1 MIRFPATLSRLVVA
15 LVCLAAVHAAP
26 AAAWERFGIVLLHGK
41 TGGPGQ
47 FTQLARDLTD
57 MGYLVEVPELCW
69 SARRIYDRSFTGCF
83 EDIDN
88 AVAILENDGAEG
100 IIVAGHSLGGV
111 GALAYA
117 ANRTGISGVIAL
129 APAGDPVAFGKIP
142 VIAKSI
148 KKARAAVAK
157 NEDDV
162 VETFN
167 DFVLGKALPVRA
179 TAADFLTFFGPDS
192 PGVMTTTL
200 PALKAPLL
208 WVAGTRDSSQRNAAS
223 LFAMAPKTPH
233 NQLVKVNAGHLGT
246 PSAAFDAILDWLDE
260 IEPQ

>member
-1 MIRFPATLSRLVVA
+1 MIRFLVA
-15 LVCLAAVHAAP
+15 LACLIAAHAAP
-26 AAAWERFGIVLLHGK
+26 ASAWERFGIVLLHGK

-47 FTQLARDLTD
+47 FTQLARDLTE
-57 MGYLVEVPELCW
+57 MGYLVETPELCW
-69 SARRIYDRSFTGCF
+69 SGRRIYDRSFTGCF

-129 APAGDPVAFGKIP
+129 APAGDPVAFGKIG
-142 VIAKSI
+142 VIAKSL
-148 KKARAAVAK
+148 KRARAAVVAG
-157 NEDDV
+157 DGDIID
-162 VETFN
+162 TFN
-167 DFVLGKALPVRA
+167 DFVLGKALPVKA

-208 WVAGTRDSSQRNAAS
+208 WVAGTKDSSQRNARS
-223 LFAMAPKTPH
+223 LFAMAPKDDQ
-233 NQLVKVNAGHLGT
+233 NQFVTVNAGHLGT
-246 PSAAFDAILDWLDE
+246 PSAAFDAILDWLDSLE
-260 IEPQ
+260 D